1 MELTILLFLLLI
13 IVIMRKVNLPFG
25 HFGLNLAMTLKPIL
39 PLADSRNQSTTK
51 TMNSSFNN
59 EDLDF
64 YWYYY

>member
-1 MELTILLFLLLI
+1 
-13 IVIMRKVNLPFG
+13 MRKVNLPFG

-59 EDLDF
+59 DDLDF
-64 YWYYY
+64 YW